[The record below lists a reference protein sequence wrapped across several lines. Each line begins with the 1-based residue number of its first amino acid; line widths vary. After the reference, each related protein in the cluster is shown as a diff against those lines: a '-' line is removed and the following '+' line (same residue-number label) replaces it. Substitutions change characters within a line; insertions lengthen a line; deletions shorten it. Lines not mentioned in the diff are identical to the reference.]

1 MLPKDAWKKRLCI
14 VLMCFPSLFGALINM
29 YFPEVLFSLTPF
41 SSRRSTE
48 DPLLFLSYFF
58 VAFEI
63 FLTWKKG
70 VGELRD
76 EITLKDF
83 NATGIDRVIWREKC
97 GNGEGDAV
105 SAQTASTTRND

>member
-14 VLMCFPSLFGALINM
+14 VLMCFPPLFGALINM

-63 FLTWKKG
+63 FFNVEKG

-76 EITLKDF
+76 EITLRDF
-83 NATGIDRVIWREKC
+83 NGTGIDRVMWREKC
-97 GNGEGDAV
+97 GNWEEGTV